1 MGNIRLGWAV
11 VAGLAAGIALA
22 WWLARDAPGDAGE
35 RQARAEQAAATE
47 AAKSVLYRWT
57 DAAGVVHVTADP
69 PPPGQGYETV
79 DFEPRPGIEVDG
91 SRR

>member
-22 WWLARDAPGDAGE
+22 WWLAREAPDEARE
-35 RQARAEQAAATE
+35 RQGRAEQAAAAE
-47 AAKSVLYRWT
+47 AAKAVLYRWT

-69 PPPGQGYETV
+69 PPRGQRYETV
-79 DFEPRPGIEVDG
+79 DVEPRPGIEVDG
-91 SRR
+91 GRR